1 MRPEEGLETTV
12 MRKPKNPTTSSYY
25 DYQVV
30 QEPLFNRDGK
40 PVMIGKSP
48 VMGNFRTDS
57 NVCLGTST
65 EKYEIVNNETI
76 VETVEDALTK
86 YGLSGF
92 NSRKL
97 VARDGARFYG
107 VYDFPT
113 VTGKIANGDAVGMRL
128 TLNNSFDR
136 SCGVSWSIG
145 LLRQICTNGM
155 TALVNDTSVT
165 KKHSTKLT
173 LDFIGDSV
181 AACKEKFE
189 TSVTLFKGLRER
201 TITKEQ
207 GGLILDNLAIKKV
220 LAESMR
226 DSIRVIWDNESYL
239 GQDRL
244 RQNSDNLYNLYN
256 ATTQHLTHEVQG
268 DRFEYANRVSK
279 AMLGNLVKAQNSA
292 KRFGEL
298 TAKVPEKEQ
307 VATVVTV

>member
-1 MRPEEGLETTV
+1 
-12 MRKPKNPTTSSYY
+12 MRKPKNPTTSSHY

-40 PVMIGKSP
+40 PVMVGKSP

-65 EKYEIVNNETI
+65 EKYEIVNNGAIIES
-76 VETVEDALTK
+76 VEKALTQ

-92 NSRKL
+92 TSKKF

-113 VTGKIANGDAVGMRL
+113 VRGNIANGDAVGMRL

-136 SCGVSWSIG
+136 SCGVSWSVG
-145 LLRQICTNGM
+145 LLRQVCTNGM

-173 LDFIGDSV
+173 LDFIGNSI
-181 AACKEKFE
+181 AMCKEKFE
-189 TSVTLFKGLRER
+189 TSLVEFQQLRDR
-201 TITKEQ
+201 KITIEE

-220 LAESMR
+220 LADSMR
-226 DSIRVIWDNESYL
+226 DSIRVIWDNEAYL
-239 GQDRL
+239 NQDKLSQR
-244 RQNSDNLYNLYN
+244 SDSLYNLYN
-256 ATTQHLTHEVQG
+256 ATTQHLTHDVQG
-268 DRFEYANRVSK
+268 DRFEYANRISK
-279 AMLGNLVKAQNSA
+279 AMLGQLSKARTSA
-292 KRFGEL
+292 KRFTEL
-298 TAKVPEKEQ
+298 TAKVPVKEE
-307 VATVVTV
+307 VATVVNP